1 MLMFSTAVVFVWRVS
16 EHPEV
21 RPVEVVEAG
30 HGGRVQGR
38 EVAGRQLIRAAAA
51 ADKDRGN
58 NTGWIL
64 TIAIC
69 MLPNLTQLSNCEV
82 FFRDLRN

>member
-1 MLMFSTAVVFVWRVS
+1 MLMFSTAVVLVWRVS

-21 RPVEVVEAG
+21 RPVEIVEAG

-38 EVAGRQLIRAAAA
+38 EVGSGQLIRAASAV
-51 ADKDRGN
+51 KDRGN

-64 TIAIC
+64 TIALLYVC
-69 MLPNLTQLSNCEV
+69 CQN
-82 FFRDLRN
+82 

>member
-1 MLMFSTAVVFVWRVS
+1 MWRVS

-21 RPVEVVEAG
+21 RPVEIVEAG

-38 EVAGRQLIRAAAA
+38 EVAGRQLIRAAA

-82 FFRDLRN
+82 FFRDLSN